1 LDKTGIIKRKR
12 NMRKVII
19 STVGSSLITNKF
31 SNKERNEINA
41 ISNFTLDELNKD
53 ERYHEIKVKIGK
65 INYTEIDNLESASAE
80 LNGIVKYYGA
90 HEAIDKNDLHFLLH
104 TDTYLGEFAAMQI
117 QEILKK
123 RGIISVDLIKM
134 NGLNTKSSKEF
145 NQGIKYLFKWCYD
158 NVPKYRDDKY
168 DVIFN
173 LTGGFKSLQGY
184 MSIAGMFYADKIV
197 YVFETGKE
205 IIEIPILPIKLKK
218 EKIEEYITE
227 YLYAAV
233 DICPI
238 EYVKNIPDIYLDKD
252 NEHAIFSPIG
262 QLAWDQFK
270 DEILSEKLADF
281 KNIEYSDSFKK
292 DFKDHKRNVVKLQE
306 TLAKVSLLLLE
317 NNNDISILKKDG
329 GLQYKNYVNENENGQ
344 PIGHFRVTQE
354 TRVSCICVNNKLILR
369 HFGPHDY
376 VNNNP

>member
-1 LDKTGIIKRKR
+1 
-12 NMRKVII
+12 MRKVII

-41 ISNFTLDELNKD
+41 ISNFIFDELIEDK
-53 ERYHEIKVKIGK
+53 RYHGIIDKIEK
-65 INYTEIDNLESASAE
+65 TNYTEIDNLESASAE

-90 HEAIDKNDLHFLLH
+90 YEAIDKNDMHFLLH
-104 TDTYLGEFAAMQI
+104 TDTYLGEFSAKKI
-117 QEILKK
+117 KEILNNA
-123 RGIISVDLIKM
+123 GIKNVNLQKIMS
-134 NGLNTKSSKEF
+134 LNTKNSKEF
-145 NQGIKYLFKWCYD
+145 NQGIKNLFKWCYD
-158 NVPKYRDDKY
+158 YVPKYRDNKY

-218 EKIEEYITE
+218 EKVEEYITE
-227 YLYAAV
+227 YLYAAI

-252 NEHAIFSPIG
+252 KELAIFSPIG

-270 DEILSEKLADF
+270 DEILSEKLAHF
-281 KNIEYSDSFKK
+281 KNIEYSESFKK
-292 DFKDHKRNVVKLQE
+292 DFKDHKRGAVKLQE

-329 GLQYKNYVNENENGQ
+329 GLQYENYVNKSENSQ

-369 HFGPHDY
+369 HFGSHDY

>member
-1 LDKTGIIKRKR
+1 
-12 NMRKVII
+12 MRKVII

-41 ISNFTLDELNKD
+41 ISNFTFDELIED
-53 ERYHEIKVKIGK
+53 ERYHEIIDKIDK
-65 INYTEIDNLESASAE
+65 INYTEINNLESASAE

-90 HEAIDKNDLHFLLH
+90 HEAIDKNDEHFLIH
-104 TDTYLGEFAAMQI
+104 TDTYLGEFAANQI
-117 QEILKK
+117 QNILKE
-123 RGIISVDLIKM
+123 REIINVNLVKIDR
-134 NGLNTKSSKEF
+134 LNTKSSKEF
-145 NQGIKYLFKWCYD
+145 NQGIKNLFKWCYD
-158 NVPKYRDDKY
+158 NVPKYRDNKY

-227 YLYAAV
+227 YLYAAIN
-233 DICPI
+233 ICPI

-252 NEHAIFSPIG
+252 NEYAVFSPIG

-270 DEILSEKLADF
+270 DEILFEKLAHF
-281 KNIEYSDSFKK
+281 KNIEYSESFKK
-292 DFKDHKRNVVKLQE
+292 DFKDHKRDVVKLQE

-317 NNNDISILKKDG
+317 KNNDISILKKDG
-329 GLQYKNYVNENENGQ
+329 GLKYENYVNKNENGQ

-354 TRVSCICVNNKLILR
+354 TRVSCICKNNKLILR

>member
-1 LDKTGIIKRKR
+1 
-12 NMRKVII
+12 MRKVII

>member
-145 NQGIKYLFKWCYD
+145 NQGI
-158 NVPKYRDDKY
+158 N
-168 DVIFN
+168 IFLN
-173 LTGGFKSLQGY
+173 GVMTMSL
-184 MSIAGMFYADKIV
+184 
-197 YVFETGKE
+197 
-205 IIEIPILPIKLKK
+205 
-218 EKIEEYITE
+218 
-227 YLYAAV
+227 
-233 DICPI
+233 
-238 EYVKNIPDIYLDKD
+238 
-252 NEHAIFSPIG
+252 
-262 QLAWDQFK
+262 
-270 DEILSEKLADF
+270 
-281 KNIEYSDSFKK
+281 NIEMINMMLF
-292 DFKDHKRNVVKLQE
+292 
-306 TLAKVSLLLLE
+306 
-317 NNNDISILKKDG
+317 
-329 GLQYKNYVNENENGQ
+329 
-344 PIGHFRVTQE
+344 
-354 TRVSCICVNNKLILR
+354 LI
-369 HFGPHDY
+369 
-376 VNNNP
+376 

>member
-12 NMRKVII
+12 IMKKVII

-41 ISNFTLDELNKD
+41 ISNFTFDEFIKN
-53 ERYHEIKVKIGK
+53 ERYHEITDKIDK
-65 INYTEIDNLESASAE
+65 INYTEIDNLECASAE
-80 LNGIVKYYGA
+80 LNGIVKYYGV
-90 HEAIDKNDLHFLLH
+90 HEAIDINDIHFLLH

-123 RGIISVDLIKM
+123 RGIISVNLIKIDR
-134 NGLNTKSSKEF
+134 LNTKSSKEF
-145 NQGIKYLFKWCYD
+145 NQGIKNLFKWCYD
-158 NVPKYRDDKY
+158 NVPKYRDNKY
-168 DVIFN
+168 NVIFN

-218 EKIEEYITE
+218 EKVEEYITE
-227 YLYAAV
+227 YLYAAK

-252 NEHAIFSPIG
+252 KDLAIFSPIG
-262 QLAWDQFK
+262 QLVWDQFK
-270 DEILSEKLADF
+270 DEILSEKLAHF
-281 KNIEYSDSFKK
+281 KNIEYSESFKK
-292 DFKDHKRNVVKLQE
+292 DFKYHKRDVIKLQE

-329 GLQYKNYVNENENGQ
+329 GLQYENYVNKNENGQ